1 MWLTEPRVVT
11 ATEVLMIAETYSISS
26 NMTYVNTIIVII
38 LHNNISFWTNVNP
51 LWLVDTV

>member
-1 MWLTEPRVVT
+1 MWSTESRVVT

-26 NMTYVNTIIVII
+26 NMTYVNTIIFII
-38 LHNNISFWTNVNP
+38 LHNNISFWAHVNP